1 MRTELVLG
9 VEAAGVFLC
18 HLQRDGVEVVLGG
31 QRGEIRQLVLPLGDA
46 VAQAA
51 WVEVLGI
58 APEVLDDLT
67 HVLLR
72 LLVVA
77 DRELGLVTRARTLH
91 AQHAVAGRVEGAD
104 PRRLQ
109 AEQLV
114 QTLLHLARRLV
125 GEGDGEDAVGTGA
138 GGLDQVGDA
147 VRDDAGLARAS
158 AGDDQQGAFD
168 MPDRGLL
175 IGIQPL
181 EDIDR
186 RHD

>member
-1 MRTELVLG
+1 
-9 VEAAGVFLC
+9 
-18 HLQRDGVEVVLGG
+18 
-31 QRGEIRQLVLPLGDA
+31 
-46 VAQAA
+46 
-51 WVEVLGI
+51 
-58 APEVLDDLT
+58 
-67 HVLLR
+67 
-72 LLVVA
+72 
-77 DRELGLVTRARTLH
+77 
-91 AQHAVAGRVEGAD
+91 
-104 PRRLQ
+104 
-109 AEQLV
+109 V